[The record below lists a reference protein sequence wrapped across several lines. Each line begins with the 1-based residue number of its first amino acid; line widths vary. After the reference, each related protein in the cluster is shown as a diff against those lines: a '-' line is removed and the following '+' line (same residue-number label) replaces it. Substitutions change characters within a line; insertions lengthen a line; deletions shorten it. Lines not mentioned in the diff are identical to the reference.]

1 MTNDYN
7 ARIMNLVDKLMPIQL
22 LEQWIK
28 EEKDNG
34 APNPQQAI
42 LSTAT
47 KEGIPHA
54 RVVAIR
60 EITPQGILFFTQK
73 GTRKVTEIAENPRVS
88 LTFWFELMQRE
99 VILESFI
106 EDLSEEENKSYWS
119 TYPRVA
125 QLRFLTYAPISS
137 QPIDSKQML
146 EDKKSFIEQKY
157 SNQELPY
164 TPLYCGYRI
173 IPSKFTFYQ
182 YRTDEFSDVY
192 QYVLQENSQ
201 WKKQIVSP

>member
-1 MTNDYN
+1 
-7 ARIMNLVDKLMPIQL
+7 MPLQL
-22 LEQWIK
+22 LKQWIK

-47 KEGIPHA
+47 KEGIPHS

-60 EITPQGILFFTQK
+60 EIAPQGILFFTQK
-73 GTRKVTEIAENPRVS
+73 GTRKVTEIADNPCAS

-99 VILESFI
+99 VILEALI
-106 EDLSEEENKSYWS
+106 EALSEEENKEYWS
-119 TYPRVA
+119 TYPRIA
-125 QLRFLTYAPISS
+125 QLRFLAYAPTSS
-137 QPIDSKQML
+137 QPIDSKQIL
-146 EDKKSFIEQKY
+146 EDKKSFIEQEHKD
-157 SNQELPY
+157 QELPY

-173 IPSKFTFYQ
+173 IPSKFTFYE
-182 YRTDEFSDVY
+182 YRTDELSDVS

-201 WKKQIVSP
+201 WQKQVISP

>member
-1 MTNDYN
+1 
-7 ARIMNLVDKLMPIQL
+7 MNLVDTLMPIQF
-22 LEQWIK
+22 LEKWIK

-47 KEGIPHA
+47 KGGMPHS

-60 EITPQGILFFTQK
+60 EITSQGILFFTQK

-99 VILESFI
+99 VII
-106 EDLSEEENKSYWS
+106 EAIIEALSEEENKKYWS
-119 TYPRVA
+119 TYPRIA
-125 QLRFLTYAPISS
+125 QIRFLAYAPTSS
-137 QPIDSKQML
+137 QPIDSKQIL
-146 EDKKSFIEQKY
+146 EYKKSVIEQEY
-157 SNQELPY
+157 RDQELPY

-173 IPSKFTFYQ
+173 IPTKFTFYQ
-182 YRTDEFSDVY
+182 YRTDELSDVS
-192 QYVLQENSQ
+192 QYVLQENNQ
-201 WKKQIVSP
+201 WQKQVISP

>member
-1 MTNDYN
+1 
-7 ARIMNLVDKLMPIQL
+7 MNLVDKLMPIQR
-22 LEQWIK
+22 LEKWIK

-47 KEGIPHA
+47 KEGIPHS

-88 LTFWFELMQRE
+88 LAFWFELMQRE
-99 VILESFI
+99 VILEALI
-106 EDLSEEENKSYWS
+106 EALSEGENKAYWS
-119 TYPRVA
+119 TYPRIA
-125 QLRFLTYAPISS
+125 QLRFLAYAPTSS

-146 EDKKSFIEQKY
+146 EDKKSVIEQEY
-157 SNQELPY
+157 SDQELPY

-173 IPSKFTFYQ
+173 IPTKFTFYQ
-182 YRTDEFSDVY
+182 YRTDELSDVS

-201 WKKQIVSP
+201 WQKQVISP

>member
-1 MTNDYN
+1 
-7 ARIMNLVDKLMPIQL
+7 MPLQR

-34 APNPQQAI
+34 IPNPQQAI

-47 KEGIPHA
+47 KEGIPHS

-73 GTRKVTEIAENPRVS
+73 GTRKVTEIANNPRAS

-99 VILESFI
+99 VILEALI
-106 EDLSEEENKSYWS
+106 EALSEEENKAYWS
-119 TYPRVA
+119 TYPRIA
-125 QLRFLTYAPISS
+125 QLRFLAYAPTSS

-146 EDKKSFIEQKY
+146 EDKKSVIEQEY
-157 SNQELPY
+157 RDQELPY

-173 IPSKFTFYQ
+173 IPSKFTFYE
-182 YRTDEFSDVY
+182 YRTDELSDVS
-192 QYVLQENSQ
+192 QYVLQKNSQ
-201 WKKQIVSP
+201 WQKQVMSP